1 MKISLIK
8 SKNDKQSFNLAKGL
22 GLNVVELEENEEIDD
37 KIKKLISKH
46 YTNII
51 ITNEVAGF
59 SEDIITKY
67 RNDSNVNI
75 YIAPSKRSN

>member
-1 MKISLIK
+1 MRISLIK
-8 SKNDKQSFNLAKGL
+8 SKKDVQSFNLAKSFGM
-22 GLNVVELEENEEIDD
+22 NVVELEENEEIDE
-37 KIKKLISKH
+37 KISELISNDC
-46 YTNII
+46 TNII

-67 RNDSNVNI
+67 KTSNNVKI

>member
-37 KIKKLISKH
+37 KIKKLISNH

>member
-1 MKISLIK
+1 MRISLIK
-8 SKNDKQSFNLAKGL
+8 SKNDTRSFNLAKGI
-22 GLNVVELEENEEIDD
+22 GRNVVELEENEEVD
-37 KIKKLISKH
+37 KKINELILNNC
-46 YTNII
+46 TNII

-67 RNDSNVNI
+67 KNSNNVNI